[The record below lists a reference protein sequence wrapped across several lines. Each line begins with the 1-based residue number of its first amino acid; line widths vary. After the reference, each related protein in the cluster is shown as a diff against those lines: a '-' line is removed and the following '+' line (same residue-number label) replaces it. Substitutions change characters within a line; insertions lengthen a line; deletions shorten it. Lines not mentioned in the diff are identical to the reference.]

1 MRIYCIIQFAIS
13 IDSDIVSRIS
23 TYKVVFVVEFQLDPQ
38 LAQDCIVVGDFPL
51 SRLLLMNDKTY
62 PWFIL
67 VPRVPDIEE
76 AFQLDEE
83 QQLQLAR
90 ESSLL
95 SCKLQ
100 GVFSA
105 DKMNVAA
112 LGNIV
117 RQLHVHH
124 VVRYSGDPAWPAPVW
139 GKLPA
144 QAYQEADFERII
156 EQLRSVLGAPF
167 RLI

>member
-1 MRIYCIIQFAIS
+1 MV
-13 IDSDIVSRIS
+13 D
-23 TYKVVFVVEFQLDPQ
+23 FQLDQQ
-38 LAQDCIVVGDFPL
+38 LAGDCIVVGDFPL
-51 SRLLLMNDKTY
+51 SRLLLMNDSTY

-67 VPRVPDIEE
+67 VPRVNGIEE
-76 AFQLDEE
+76 IYQLDEE
-83 QQLQLAR
+83 QQLRLVR

-95 SCKLQ
+95 SRELQ
-100 GVFSA
+100 CVFAA

-117 RQLHVHH
+117 KQLHIHH

-144 QAYQEADFERII
+144 KAYQQTEVDEII
-156 EQLRSVLGAPF
+156 ERLRSVLTSPF
-167 RLI
+167 QFQP

>member
-1 MRIYCIIQFAIS
+1 MF
-13 IDSDIVSRIS
+13 
-23 TYKVVFVVEFQLDPQ
+23 EFQLDSQ
-38 LAQDCIVVGDFPL
+38 LSQDTIVVGDFPL
-51 SRLLLMNDKTY
+51 CRLLLMNDSTF

-67 VPRVPDIEE
+67 VPRVVGIEE
-76 AFQLDEE
+76 VYELDEE
-83 QQLQLAR
+83 QQLQLSR

-95 SCKLQ
+95 SRKLQ
-100 GVFSA
+100 GVFVA

-144 QAYQEADFERII
+144 QAYQEAEYERVI
-156 EQLRSVLGAPF
+156 EQLRLVLRSPF
-167 RLI
+167 KFDE

>member
-1 MRIYCIIQFAIS
+1 M
-13 IDSDIVSRIS
+13 
-23 TYKVVFVVEFQLDPQ
+23 VEFQLDPQ
-38 LAQDCIVVGDFPL
+38 LAGDCIVVGDFPL
-51 SRLLLMNDKTY
+51 SRLLLMNDATY

-67 VPRVPDIEE
+67 VPKRVGIEE
-76 AFQLDEE
+76 IYQLDEE

-90 ESSLL
+90 ESALL
-95 SCKLQ
+95 SRKLQ
-100 GVFSA
+100 GVFAA

-117 RQLHVHH
+117 RQLHIHH

-144 QAYQEADFERII
+144 QPYQEAESERMIKR
-156 EQLRSVLGAPF
+156 LRSVLGAPF
-167 RLI
+167 RFL

>member
-38 LAQDCIVVGDFPL
+38 LAKDCIVVGDFPL
-51 SRLLLMNDKTY
+51 SRLLLMNDATY

-67 VPRVPDIEE
+67 VPRVSGIEE

-95 SCKLQ
+95 SRELQ
-100 GVFSA
+100 SIFSA

-144 QAYQEADFERII
+144 QTYQEAECERII

-167 RLI
+167 RFI